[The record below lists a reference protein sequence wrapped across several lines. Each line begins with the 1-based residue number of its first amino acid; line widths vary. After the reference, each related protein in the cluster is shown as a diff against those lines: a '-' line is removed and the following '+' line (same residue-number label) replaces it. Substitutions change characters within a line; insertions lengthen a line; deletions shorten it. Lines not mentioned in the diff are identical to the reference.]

1 MNDDIRLA
9 TGLAI
14 RDGRVLLV
22 ASTYRSHAQPLW
34 NLPGGRVGPGELLRD
49 AVVREAAE
57 ETGLRA
63 TVSELAYVSESYDG
77 TRHIFNATFAIDV
90 SGSVVPPAGGD
101 HVVAVEWVPIDR
113 LAERIIVAVVRDPLV
128 QYLRD
133 RTRYYGFADAG
144 VTIEWPDE
152 TPSGGAT

>member
-1 MNDDIRLA
+1 MKADIRLA

-22 ASTYRSHAQPLW
+22 ASSYRSHAQPLW
-34 NLPGGRVGPGELLRD
+34 NLPGGRVAPGELLRD
-49 AVVREAAE
+49 AVVREVAE
-57 ETGLRA
+57 ETGLGA
-63 TVSELAYVSESYDG
+63 SISELAYVSESYDG
-77 TRHIFNATFAIDV
+77 AQHILNATFAIDV
-90 SGSVVPPAGGD
+90 TGSVAPVAGDD

-113 LAERIIVAVVRDPLV
+113 LAERISIAVVRDPLV

-133 RTRYYGFADAG
+133 RTRYYGFGDAG

-152 TPSGGAT
+152 S

>member
-1 MNDDIRLA
+1 MSGDIRLA

-34 NLPGGRVGPGELLRD
+34 NLPGGRVASGELLRD
-49 AVVREAAE
+49 AVVREVRE

-77 TRHIFNATFAIDV
+77 VRHVLNATFAIDV
-90 SGSVVPPAGGD
+90 TGSIDPPQAGD

-113 LAERIIVAVVRDPLV
+113 LAERIAVAVVRDPLV
-128 QYLRD
+128 HFLRD
-133 RTRYYGFADAG
+133 RTRYFGFADAG
-144 VTIEWPDE
+144 ITIVWPDE
-152 TPSGGAT
+152 N

>member
-1 MNDDIRLA
+1 MSESIRLA

-14 RDGRVLLV
+14 HNGRVLLV

-49 AVVREAAE
+49 TVVREVFE

-77 TRHIFNATFAIDV
+77 ARHVLNVTFAIDV
-90 SGSVVPPAGGD
+90 TGSITEPREVD
-101 HVVAVEWVPIDR
+101 HIVAVEWVSIER
-113 LAERIIVAVVRDPLV
+113 LAQRIAIAVVRDPLM

-133 RTRYYGFADAG
+133 RTRYYGYADAG
-144 VTIEWPDE
+144 VTIEWPE
-152 TPSGGAT
+152 GSS

>member
-1 MNDDIRLA
+1 VNGDLRLA

-14 RDGRVLLV
+14 QDGRVLLV
-22 ASTYRSHAQPLW
+22 ASSYRSHAQPLW
-34 NLPGGRVGPGELLRD
+34 NLPGGRVASGELLRD
-49 AVVREAAE
+49 AVVREVAE

-63 TVSELAYVSESYDG
+63 SVSELAYVSESYDG
-77 TRHIFNATFAIDV
+77 ARHVCNATFAIDV
-90 SGSVVPPAGGD
+90 TGSIAQAAGDD

-113 LAERIIVAVVRDPLV
+113 IAERISVAVVRDPLM

-144 VTIEWPDE
+144 VTIVWPDE
-152 TPSGGAT
+152 S